1 MTLLSNELTA
11 ITSER
16 INSARAHLDDVEMGR
31 VIELQNQIGSLGAA
45 LDDIL
50 GSE

>member
-11 ITSER
+11 IASER
-16 INSARAHLDDVEMGR
+16 INSARTRLNDVEMR
-31 VIELQNQIGSLGAA
+31 RAVELQSQIGSLGAA